1 MRAEADS
8 LACVENLKAELVP
21 FTFPLRDGRHT
32 VELKNVPMCFTPHLW
47 EKVETMLNQNDDA
60 ERGHM

>member
-32 VELKNVPMCFTPHLW
+32 VELPMCFTPHLW